1 MKIYNK
7 KGFFSG
13 LFTAAIGAALLGAGA
28 HTGFARFDLKDA
40 ALAALC
46 LFIGFGT
53 IARSMS
59 RRLSRGDKIAERD
72 ERNRLVR
79 LQSRSRAFGVT
90 QGVCMALM
98 FLFLVLGVVRDFDGA
113 VFLGLGLAFGISVS
127 FLSELAAYF
136 YYDGKL

>member
-1 MKIYNK
+1 
-7 KGFFSG
+7 
-13 LFTAAIGAALLGAGA
+13 
-28 HTGFARFDLKDA
+28 
-40 ALAALC
+40 
-46 LFIGFGT
+46 
-53 IARSMS
+53 MS

-72 ERNRLVR
+72 ERNRLVK

-90 QGVCMALM
+90 QGVCMVLM